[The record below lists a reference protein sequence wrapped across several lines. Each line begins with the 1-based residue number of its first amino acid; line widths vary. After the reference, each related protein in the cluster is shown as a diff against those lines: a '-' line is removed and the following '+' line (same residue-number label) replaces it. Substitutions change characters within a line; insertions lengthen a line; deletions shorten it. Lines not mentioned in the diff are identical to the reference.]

1 MKMIFGGVYK
11 RKVYDTCNEQ
21 HYYIY
26 IPVAYKN
33 KDGVIR
39 YRMVDTYE
47 AERQYGTARAME
59 DRIKYLEQANCG
71 ESSWGIYHGPSN
83 YYYQNYYN
91 LSSDELD
98 EKEWELLA
106 DLHDYKPVDDR
117 EVYDYLE
124 KDKIMY
130 IPLWREDCYRWG
142 SGCVGLHY
150 VKKDAKKDGYSV
162 YRNAL
167 SNYSFGFDDYEAK
180 RLEET
185 CKNVLQ
191 NMALGYGKKKI
202 IKNML
207 KKIKK
212 YLQLSKEYDLFCK
225 KLKQGDRN

>member
-1 MKMIFGGVYK
+1 MKMIFGGVYE
-11 RKVYDTCNEQ
+11 RKGHDTYNDQ

-26 IPVAYKN
+26 IPVAYKD
-33 KDGVIR
+33 KDGIIH

-47 AERQYGTARAME
+47 AEKLYGTAKTME
-59 DRIKYLEQANCG
+59 DRVKHLEQANCG

-91 LSSDELD
+91 LPSDELD

-124 KDKIMY
+124 EDKIMY
-130 IPLWREDCYRWG
+130 VPLWQEDHYRWNG
-142 SGCVGLHY
+142 GGVGLHY

-167 SNYSFGFDDYEAK
+167 SNYSFDFDDWRAK
-180 RLEET
+180 TLEET
-185 CKNVLQ
+185 CKDVLQ
-191 NMALGYGKKKI
+191 NMALGYGKKKE

-212 YLQLSKEYDLFCK
+212 YLQLSNEYDQFCK
-225 KLKQGDRN
+225 KLK

>member
-11 RKVYDTCNEQ
+11 RKGYDTRNDQ

-26 IPVAYKN
+26 IPVIYQDTN
-33 KDGVIR
+33 GVTR
-39 YRMVDTYE
+39 YRMVDT
-47 AERQYGTARAME
+47 RVIDNPCWGKIDME
-59 DRIKYLEQANCG
+59 KRLWYLEQADRG
-71 ESSWGIYHGPSN
+71 ETSYKIFHDVSG

-124 KDKIMY
+124 EDKIMY
-130 IPLWREDCYRWG
+130 VPLWREDHYRWE

-150 VKKDAKKDGYSV
+150 VKKAAKKDGYSV
-162 YRNAL
+162 YCNAL
-167 SNYSFGFDDYEAK
+167 SNYSFGFDDYGAK

-185 CKNVLQ
+185 CKDVLQ
-191 NMALGYGKKKI
+191 NMALGYGKKKE

-212 YLQLSKEYDLFCK
+212 YLQLSKEYDQFCQ
-225 KLKQGDRN
+225 KLK